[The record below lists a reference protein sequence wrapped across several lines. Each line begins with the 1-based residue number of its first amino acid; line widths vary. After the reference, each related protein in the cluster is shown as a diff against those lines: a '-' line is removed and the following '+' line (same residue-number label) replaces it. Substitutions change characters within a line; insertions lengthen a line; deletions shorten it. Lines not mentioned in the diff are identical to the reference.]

1 MTTATPSRN
10 SLAQSIASL
19 PEADRATVLRVLSPT
34 EAEEVY
40 NDWRFW
46 ARPDQLAPSGDWRV
60 WLILAGRGFGKTRCG
75 AEWVL
80 EQVRRGRQR
89 IALVG
94 ETKADVRDVMVEGES
109 GILAVSGKDRP
120 LYEPSKRR
128 LTWDNGAVATCYSGD
143 EPDQLRG
150 PQHDGAWLDELAK
163 YRYAED
169 TWSNL
174 DLGLR
179 LGESPQAVV
188 TTTPRPIKIV
198 RELIDDRLVR
208 TTRGSTY
215 ANLPNLAESFA
226 QRIIDK
232 YEGTRLG
239 RQELHAEIL
248 DDVPGALWQRAHI
261 DDARRTFPPQCE
273 RVVVAIDPAVPSGA
287 DAAATGLVG
296 CGARGGR
303 GALGARAYV
312 IEDLSGHSTPQ
323 EWATEALKAYYR
335 HDADR
340 VVAEINQGGDMVEH
354 TIRTLDRNASYK
366 GVRAARGKMT
376 RAEPIAALYEQGR
389 VHHCGMFAA
398 LEDQLCTYTPDTK
411 DSPDRLDAM
420 VWALTDLMLGA
431 NEGGMTRIR
440 GL

>member
-1 MTTATPSRN
+1 MTTAMPSTS

-19 PEADRATVLRVLSPT
+19 PEADRTTVLRVLSPT

-46 ARPDQLAPSGDWRV
+46 ARPDQLAPSGDWRI

-80 EQVRRGRQR
+80 EQVRQGRQR

-109 GILAVSGKDRP
+109 GILACAGKDRP

-198 RELIDDRLVR
+198 RELIEDRLAR

-261 DDARRTFPPQCE
+261 DDARRTSPPQCE
-273 RVVVAIDPAVPSGA
+273 RVVVAIDPAVTSGEDA
-287 DAAATGLVG
+287 DETGIVV
-296 CGARGGR
+296 CGK
-303 GALGARAYV
+303 LDDRAYV
-312 IEDLSGHSTPQ
+312 IEDLSGHYTPQ
-323 EWATEALKAYYR
+323 EWASEALKAYYR

-340 VVAEINQGGDMVEH
+340 IVAEVNQGGDMVEH

-389 VHHCGMFAA
+389 VHHCGMFAS

-440 GL
+440 GI

>member
-1 MTTATPSRN
+1 MTTAMPSKN
-10 SLAQSIASL
+10 SLAQSIAFL
-19 PEADRATVLRVLSPT
+19 PEADRAMVLRVLTPL
-34 EAEEVY
+34 EAKEVY
-40 NDWRFW
+40 EDWRFW
-46 ARPDQLAPSGDWRV
+46 ARPDQIAPPGNWRI

-109 GILAVSGKDRP
+109 GILSSAGENRP

-128 LTWDNGAVATCYSGD
+128 LTWPNGAVATCYSGD

-163 YRYAED
+163 YRYADD

-179 LGESPQAVV
+179 LGESPQVV
-188 TTTPRPIKIV
+188 ITTTPRPIKIL
-198 RELIDDRLVR
+198 RELMDDRLVR

-248 DDVPGALWQRAHI
+248 DDVPGALWQRTHI
-261 DDARRTFPPQCE
+261 DDARRTSPPQCE
-273 RVVVAIDPAVPSGA
+273 RVVVAIDPAVSSGEDA
-287 DAAATGLVG
+287 DETGIIVSGKL
-296 CGARGGR
+296 AD
-303 GALGARAYV
+303 RAYV
-312 IEDLSGHSTPQ
+312 MEDLSGHYTPQ
-323 EWATEALKAYYR
+323 EWASVALKAYYR

-340 VVAEINQGGDMVEH
+340 IVAEINQGGDMVEH

-398 LEDQLCTYTPDTK
+398 LEDQLCTYTHDTK

-420 VWALTDLMLGA
+420 VWALTDLMLDA
-431 NEGGMTRIR
+431 NDGGMMKIR